1 MKLVL
6 LSINFFFISLIAI
19 SQQSYFQQK
28 VDTYIEVEL
37 DDQSHILRGFEKLIY
52 HNNSPK
58 KLDSIIIHLW
68 PNAYKNNQT
77 ELAIQKFENGNTDF
91 KYAEEKDL
99 GFIDS
104 LNFKVNGEKS
114 KWNFFNNKIDISV
127 IYLNKSLIPG
137 DSITITTPFKVKIPS
152 GRFSRLGHVGQS
164 YQITQWFPK
173 PAVFDKNGWHPMS
186 YLNQGEF
193 YSEYGNYEVN
203 ITLPENYVLMAT
215 GDLQNLEEQNF
226 LEKKAKSTLRLFE
239 SNQLP
244 IRDSNGIKDM
254 SFPKSSKKKKTLRFI
269 QKNVHDFA
277 WFADKRYHVLKG
289 EVELNNNKITSWA
302 LFTNNEAKLWERSI
316 EYLNDATHYFS
327 KWVGEYPYNHVT
339 AVDGTI
345 SAGGGM
351 EYPNITVIGKSGD
364 SKSLE
369 TVIVHEVGH
378 NWYYGILGNNERDYA
393 WMDEGLNTYI
403 EIRYMQ
409 EKYPNGYFIK
419 KDSNANK
426 SRIISL
432 NIPFEEKELQD
443 ISYQFN
449 ASRNYDQP
457 LIMGSKNFT
466 QMNYGAM
473 VYSKTG
479 IGFHYLKAYL
489 GEELFDQC
497 MNKYFDKWKFRH
509 PQPED
514 IQNVFQKTSKL
525 NLDWF
530 FEDYI
535 KTTKKTDYSLKK
547 VTKINDL
554 EYLIKLKN
562 VTGYKSPIPIQ
573 MINDSNKIISEKWI
587 NGFKKDTTFVYKTSA
602 KPSRIA
608 IDYDVITT
616 DYNYKNHMS
625 RASGIFKFYKPIKF
639 QFLPIS
645 INNNKENLIYYS
657 PVIAGNTYDKTMV
670 GLALYNSSIND
681 KKVEWLINPL
691 YGFGSKKLVGSG
703 KIQTNI
709 NTNGLFPRI
718 ELGYKIRSY
727 HNQHDDLNKEQ
738 RWTKQEIF
746 TDLRIKS
753 KNLRTSP
760 FQNIKLRTVRVDDF
774 GPDVIFIWPPKPR
787 RKTAYYGEIE
797 YNLKSRQILKPKEL
811 KLNYVYGINEY
822 SNLDGI
828 KQYNNL
834 VNCLQ
839 LTSKIEKSFNK
850 SSDKIRWRFFAG
862 YHFNQDISKQY
873 SFYLSGKNGRTDY
886 LYDNIYLG
894 RNSSNLEYLFSRQND
909 ESYGGFKL
917 IDTLRSNNWMISN
930 NFKIDI
936 PKLPIGVFADFG
948 MFQSYLTGNNIKWG
962 YNAGIYTS
970 IAVNEEIIGVYLPI
984 LYSDNIGETLKKF
997 NILQRI
1003 SFIFNLDSINPF
1015 DIKKT
1020 IRP

>member
-1 MKLVL
+1 MKSL
-6 LSINFFFISLIAI
+6 LLLIIIFFTSLFALG
-19 SQQSYFQQK
+19 QDPYFQQK
-28 VDTYIEVEL
+28 VNTYIEVEL
-37 DDQSHILRGFEKLIY
+37 DDEAHFLRGFEKLIY
-52 HNNSPK
+52 HNNSQK
-58 KLDSIIIHLW
+58 KLDSIFIHLW
-68 PNAYKNNQT
+68 PNAYKNSQT
-77 ELAIQKFENGNTDF
+77 ELAKQKFDNGNTSF
-91 KYAEEKDL
+91 RYASEKDL

-104 LNFKVNGEKS
+104 LNFKVDGEKS
-114 KWNFFNNKIDISV
+114 TWNFFKNKIDISV
-127 IYLNKSLIPG
+127 IYLKKSLNPG
-137 DSITITTPFKVKIPS
+137 DSIIITTPFRVKIPS
-152 GRFSRLGHVGQS
+152 GRFSRLGHIGQS

-173 PAVFDKNGWHPMS
+173 PAVFDKSGWHPMS

-193 YSEYGNYEVN
+193 YSEYGDYDVK

-215 GDLQNLEEQNF
+215 GDLQNSDELDF
-226 LEKKAKSTLRLFE
+226 LDKKVKSTLKLFE

-244 IRDSNGIKDM
+244 VRDSDGRKDM
-254 SFPKSSKKKKTLRFI
+254 SFPKSSRKKKTLRFI

-289 EVELNNNKITSWA
+289 EVELNNNKITLWS

-316 EYLNDATHYFS
+316 EYLNDATLYFS
-327 KWVGEYPYNHVT
+327 KWVGEYPYSHVT

-369 TVIVHEVGH
+369 TVIIHEVGH
-378 NWYYGILGNNERDYA
+378 NWYYGILGSNERDHA
-393 WMDEGLNTYI
+393 WMDEGLNTYL
-403 EIRYMQ
+403 EIRYME

-419 KDSNANK
+419 KDSTTNK
-426 SRIISL
+426 RRGISL
-432 NIPFEEKELQD
+432 NIPIEEKELQD

-457 LIMGSKNFT
+457 LKMGSKDFT

-497 MNKYFDKWKFRH
+497 MNKYFDKWKFKH
-509 PQPED
+509 PQPRD
-514 IQNVFQKTSKL
+514 IQRVFQNTSKL
-525 NLDWF
+525 TLDWF

-547 VTKINDL
+547 VSKINDL

-562 VTGYKSPIPIQ
+562 VTGYKSPIPVQ
-573 MINDSNKIISEKWI
+573 MINDSNEITSEKWI
-587 NGFKKDTTFVYKTSA
+587 NGFQKDTTFVYKTSV

-608 IDYDVITT
+608 MDYNVITT
-616 DYNYKNHMS
+616 DYNYKNHIA

-639 QFLPIS
+639 KFLPIS

-657 PVIAGNTYDKTMV
+657 PAIAGNAYDKTMV

-727 HNQHDDLNKEQ
+727 HNKHDYLNKEQ
-738 RWTKQEIF
+738 RWIKQEIF

-753 KNLRTSP
+753 KNLRSSP
-760 FQNIKLRTVRVDDF
+760 FQNFKLRTIKVDDF
-774 GPDVIFIWPPKPR
+774 GPDGIFILPLEPR

-811 KLNYVYGINEY
+811 KLNYIYGVNENTNGINE
-822 SNLDGI
+822 NT
-828 KQYNNL
+828 NL

-839 LTSKIEKSFNK
+839 LTSKIEKSYNK
-850 SSDKIRWRFFAG
+850 SSDKIKWRFFVG
-862 YHFNQDISKQY
+862 YHFNQDISKLY

-886 LYDNIYLG
+886 LYDNTYLA
-894 RNSSNLEYLFSRQND
+894 RNSSNQENLFSRQND
-909 ESYGGFKL
+909 NSYGGFKVMET
-917 IDTLRSNNWMISN
+917 TLRSNKWLISN

-936 PKLPIGVFADFG
+936 PKLPVGVFADFG
-948 MFQSYLTGNNIKWG
+948 LFPSNQQLNKVYFE
-962 YNAGIYTS
+962 YNVGIFSKIY
-970 IAVNEEIIGVYLPI
+970 INDEIIGIYLPV
-984 LYSDNIGETLKKF
+984 LFSENIGTSIKELKV
-997 NILQRI
+997 LQRV
-1003 SFIFNLDSINPF
+1003 SFIFNLNNINPF
-1015 DIKKT
+1015 EIKKT